1 MKRILHFSKMQ
12 ALGNDF
18 MILDT
23 LSTAWEP
30 SEKQIQYLSD
40 RHFGVG
46 FDQLLII
53 SAPQC
58 NDYDFNYRIF
68 NADGSEVGQCG
79 NGARCAGRY
88 IHQYLAPEKKNY
100 RLKTNTTSL
109 SLQICA
115 DNRIQL
121 SLPSPI
127 FSPKDIPFT
136 GEKNDFYT
144 LVIENEYIKFH
155 ALSVGNPHAVI
166 MIENAEILKH
176 MDIQTMGSFIE
187 NHPLFP
193 QRCNVNFVSIDNP
206 QQISIRV
213 WERGCG
219 ETLACGSG
227 ALASAAIARKF
238 YHLNNHINVQLKGGQ
253 LSVYWP
259 ELSGP
264 IQQTGPAVEVF
275 RGEISL

>member
-1 MKRILHFSKMQ
+1 MQ

-18 MILDT
+18 MIIDT
-23 LSTAWEP
+23 ISTAWRP
-30 SEKQIQYLSD
+30 SKKQIQHLSD

-53 SAPQC
+53 SPSQ
-58 NDYDFNYRIF
+58 NKGYDFDYQIF

-79 NGARCAGRY
+79 NGARCAARY
-88 IHQYLAPEKKNY
+88 IHQYLAPQKKFY
-100 RLKTNTTSL
+100 HLKTNTTTL
-109 SLQICA
+109 SLQICSN
-115 DNRIQL
+115 DKVQL

-127 FSPKDIPFT
+127 FTPIDIPLDA
-136 GEKNDFYT
+136 EKKDLYSLDMNGQ
-144 LVIENEYIKFH
+144 VIHFH

-166 MIENAEILKH
+166 IVNDTQTLKN
-176 MDIQTMGSFIE
+176 MDIHTMGSFIE

-193 QRCNVNFVSIDNP
+193 KRCNVNFVAIDNP
-206 QQISIRV
+206 HQISIRV

-227 ALASAAIARKF
+227 ALASAAITRKF
-238 YHLNNHINVQLKGGQ
+238 YHLDAHIHVQLKGGQ
-253 LSVYWP
+253 LDVYWP

-264 IQQTGPAVEVF
+264 IEQTGPAVEVF